1 MLAEDGMRGRYFLG
15 TLLALLLTVCLQTP
29 ILGATPEGSVQETTK
44 KIMAILEDPGLMP
57 PDMAGERKRKIREAV
72 NERFDWSEMSRRALG
87 RHWRKRTKEEKEAF
101 TTVFSKLLEGAYLQK
116 VANYSGEKV
125 RYEDEHIDGKYG
137 AVTAKIITNKNEEIS
152 VEYRLKK
159 KTEDWL
165 VYDVSIEGVSL
176 VNNYRTQFNNIL
188 RKSSFDDLMKR
199 LEEKVGR
206 K

>member
-1 MLAEDGMRGRYFLG
+1 MRRRCIRAI
-15 TLLALLLTVCLQTP
+15 LLALLLMVCFQGP
-29 ILGATPEGSVQETTK
+29 VLGATPESSVQETTK
-44 KIMAILEDPGLMP
+44 KIMAILADPSLMP
-57 PDMAGERKRKIREAV
+57 PEMAGERKRRIREAV

-101 TTVFSKLLEGAYLQK
+101 IAVFAKLLEGAYMQK

-125 RYEDEHIDGKYG
+125 IYEDERVDGKYG
-137 AVTAKIITNKNEEIS
+137 AVTAKIITSKNEEIS

-159 KTEDWL
+159 KTSEWL

-188 RKSSFDDLMKR
+188 RKSSFDDLLKR
-199 LEEKVGR
+199 LEEKVGG